1 MTSSQI
7 SLKRHLRHKS
17 NNKAK
22 KEIKLNFHENFEFT
36 TVQIKRRSSTLKVP
50 NLLASAQ
57 IVRQK

>member
-7 SLKRHLRHKS
+7 SLNLYLRHKS
-17 NNKAK
+17 NNKAE
-22 KEIKLNFHENFEFT
+22 KEMKLNFHENFQFT

-57 IVRQK
+57 MVRRK